1 VRRDLILTAGLLL
14 ALAAA
19 IWLCCPADAA
29 DLRVEGG
36 TIAALNSDCDLGL
49 AVSVGTELPTWVP
62 VIGGET
68 PHLLFVDCLTV
79 NTQQAIGLSVSIRP
93 AADDDGWRIGA
104 TVTQPETGQ
113 REVLGYIRYGVS
125 LW

>member
-1 VRRDLILTAGLLL
+1 MRRDILLTAALLL

-36 TIAALNSDCDLGL
+36 TIAALNSECDLGL
-49 AVSVGTELPTWVP
+49 SVSVGAELPKWLPLVGGR
-62 VIGGET
+62 IGFAD
-68 PHLLFVDCLTV
+68 LLAV
-79 NTQQAIGLSVSIRP
+79 NAEQAIGLSVSIRE
-93 AADDDGWRIGA
+93 AEADDGWRIGA

-125 LW
+125 IKF

>member
-1 VRRDLILTAGLLL
+1 VRRDILLTAALLL

-49 AVSVGTELPTWVP
+49 AVSVGAEVPTWVP
-62 VIGGET
+62 VIGE
-68 PHLLFVDCLTV
+68 HLGFADLLTV
-79 NTQQAIGLSVSIRP
+79 NSEEAIGLSVSIRK
-93 AADDDGWRIGA
+93 ADEDDGWRIGG
-104 TVTQPETGQ
+104 TITQPEDGGQ

-125 LW
+125 IKF

>member
-1 VRRDLILTAGLLL
+1 MRRDTILLGGTLL
-14 ALAAA
+14 ALALA
-19 IWLCCPADAA
+19 IWFCCPADAA

-49 AVSVGTELPTWVP
+49 SVSIGTALPTWVP
-62 VIGGET
+62 VLGG
-68 PHLLFVDCLTV
+68 HLGFADLLTV
-79 NTQQAIGLSVSIRP
+79 NTQQAIGLSVSIRK
-93 AADDDGWRIGA
+93 AEADDGWRIGA

-125 LW
+125 IKF

>member
-1 VRRDLILTAGLLL
+1 MRRDLILTAGLLL

-29 DLRVEGG
+29 DIRLEGG

-49 AVSVGTELPTWVP
+49 AVSVGTEVPKWVP
-62 VIGGET
+62 LVGE
-68 PHLLFVDCLTV
+68 HLGFADLLTV
-79 NTQQAIGLSVSIRP
+79 NSEEAIGLSVSIRK
-93 AADDDGWRIGA
+93 ADEDDGWRIGA
-104 TVTQPETGQ
+104 TITQPEGGGE
-113 REVLGYIRYGVS
+113 REVLGYLRYGVS

>member
-1 VRRDLILTAGLLL
+1 VRRDILLTAALLL

-49 AVSVGTELPTWVP
+49 SVSIGTALPTWVP
-62 VIGGET
+62 VIGE
-68 PHLLFVDCLTV
+68 HLGFADFLKV
-79 NTQQAIGLSVSIRP
+79 NRTKAIGLSVSIRK
-93 AADDDGWRIGA
+93 ADEDDGWRIGA
-104 TVTQPETGQ
+104 TVTQPDEGQ
-113 REVLGYIRYGVS
+113 REVLGYIRYGVAVRF
-125 LW
+125 